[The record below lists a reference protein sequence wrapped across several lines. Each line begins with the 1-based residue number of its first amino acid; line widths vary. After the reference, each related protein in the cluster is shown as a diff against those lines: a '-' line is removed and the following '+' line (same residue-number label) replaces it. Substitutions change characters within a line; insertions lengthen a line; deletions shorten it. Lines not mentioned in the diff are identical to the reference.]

1 MLFGF
6 AEVVTHLHLLLLLLI
21 YISCQAG
28 IRDGLSKSFDMFIAL
43 PSTFVKLEL
52 REAEAIRDAGG
63 VMQEGGAYL
72 YAIAQKRAG

>member
-1 MLFGF
+1 ML
-6 AEVVTHLHLLLLLLI
+6 
-21 YISCQAG
+21 
-28 IRDGLSKSFDMFIAL
+28 IAL